1 MLGGGFFLQFDEAQ
15 KKACLKHMQMQTSNW
30 DKLINWEFRIKK
42 IPSYPNNWMILTN
55 ELRLVP
61 VEVILWGVVGVQ
73 FMGVTVFSRCK
84 KSSKSWHTPVTGL
97 I

>member
-1 MLGGGFFLQFDEAQ
+1 
-15 KKACLKHMQMQTSNW
+15 
-30 DKLINWEFRIKK
+30 
-42 IPSYPNNWMILTN
+42 MILTN